1 MVTAPQDGQITNWLN
16 WSAAALVHSLEDNK
30 QEAEW
35 LLSSLLNCSK
45 SELYLQKNELS
56 EEQCELFQDWISRR
70 IKGEPAQYI
79 AGWTEFYGHRFNVNK
94 SVLIPRSETERL
106 VDVAIDTLQ
115 ELEKHQIVDIGTGSG
130 CIAISVAAEI
140 PSASVLGLD
149 ISPEALVTAEENA
162 FINKLLNV
170 QFLQTDFLL
179 FTPSEPV
186 YDGLLM
192 NPPYI
197 PTNEMDTLMK
207 EVRDYEPDLALTDH
221 EDGLTFYRH
230 LADTAQKW
238 VRPGGWLI
246 LEVGLGEH
254 PQKAITCFDTKGFAQ
269 LELIADFNTDDR
281 ILKVQVV

>member
-16 WSAAALVHSLEDNK
+16 WSAAELVHSLEDNK

-94 SVLIPRSETERL
+94 SVLIPRYETERL

-115 ELEKHQIVDIGTGSG
+115 ELEKNQIVDIGTGSG

-170 QFLQTDFLL
+170 QFLQTDFLQ

>member
-106 VDVAIDTLQ
+106 VDVAIYTLQ

-170 QFLQTDFLL
+170 QFLQTDFLQ

>member
-16 WSAAALVHSLEDNK
+16 WSAAELVHSLEDNK

-94 SVLIPRSETERL
+94 SVLIPRAETERL
-106 VDVAIDTLQ
+106 VDVAIYTLQ

-170 QFLQTDFLL
+170 QFLQTDFLQ

>member
-16 WSAAALVHSLEDNK
+16 WSAAELVHSLEDNK

-56 EEQCELFQDWISRR
+56 EKKCELFQDWISRR

-115 ELEKHQIVDIGTGSG
+115 ELEKNQIVDIGTGSG

-162 FINKLLNV
+162 SINKLLNV
-170 QFLQTDFLL
+170 QFLQTDFLQ

>member
-16 WSAAALVHSLEDNK
+16 WSAAELVHSLEDNK

-56 EEQCELFQDWISRR
+56 EKQWELFQDWISRR

-94 SVLIPRSETERL
+94 SVLIPRAETERL
-106 VDVAIDTLQ
+106 VDVAIYTLQ

-162 FINKLLNV
+162 SINKLLNV
-170 QFLQTDFLL
+170 QFLQTDFLQ

>member
-56 EEQCELFQDWISRR
+56 KEQCELFQDWISRR

-94 SVLIPRSETERL
+94 SVLIPRAETERL
-106 VDVAIDTLQ
+106 VDVAIYTLQ

-170 QFLQTDFLL
+170 QFLQTDFLQ

>member
-1 MVTAPQDGQITNWLN
+1 MVTVPQDGQITNWLN
-16 WSAAALVHSLEDNK
+16 WSAAELVHSLEDNK

-56 EEQCELFQDWISRR
+56 EKKCELFQDWISRR

-106 VDVAIDTLQ
+106 VDVAVDTLQ

-162 FINKLLNV
+162 SINKLLNV
-170 QFLQTDFLL
+170 QFLQTDFLQ

>member
-1 MVTAPQDGQITNWLN
+1 MVTVPQDGQITNWLN
-16 WSAAALVHSLEDNK
+16 WSAAELVHSLEDNK

-56 EEQCELFQDWISRR
+56 EKKCELFQDWISRR

-162 FINKLLNV
+162 SINKLLNV
-170 QFLQTDFLL
+170 QFLQTDFLQ

>member
-1 MVTAPQDGQITNWLN
+1 MVTVPQDGQITNWLN
-16 WSAAALVHSLEDNK
+16 WSAAELVHSLEDNK

-94 SVLIPRSETERL
+94 SVLIPRAETERL
-106 VDVAIDTLQ
+106 VDVAIYTLQ

-170 QFLQTDFLL
+170 QFLQTDFLQ

>member
-1 MVTAPQDGQITNWLN
+1 MVTVPQDGQITNWLN
-16 WSAAALVHSLEDNK
+16 WSAAELVHSLEDNK

-56 EEQCELFQDWISRR
+56 EKKCELFQDWISRR

-94 SVLIPRSETERL
+94 SVLIPRAETERL
-106 VDVAIDTLQ
+106 VDVAIYTLQ

-162 FINKLLNV
+162 SINKLLNV
-170 QFLQTDFLL
+170 QFLQTDFLQ

-197 PTNEMDTLMK
+197 STNEMDTLMK

>member
-1 MVTAPQDGQITNWLN
+1 MVTVPQDGQITNWLN
-16 WSAAALVHSLEDNK
+16 WSAAELVHSLEDNK

-56 EEQCELFQDWISRR
+56 EKQCELFQDWISRR
-70 IKGEPAQYI
+70 ILGEPAQYI

-162 FINKLLNV
+162 SINKLLNV
-170 QFLQTDFLL
+170 QFLQTDFLQ

>member
-16 WSAAALVHSLEDNK
+16 WSAAELVHSLEDNK

-94 SVLIPRSETERL
+94 SVLIPRAETEIL
-106 VDVAIDTLQ
+106 VDVAIYTLQ

-162 FINKLLNV
+162 SINKLFNV
-170 QFLQTDFLL
+170 QFLQTDFLQ

-207 EVRDYEPDLALTDH
+207 EVRD
-221 EDGLTFYRH
+221 
-230 LADTAQKW
+230 
-238 VRPGGWLI
+238 
-246 LEVGLGEH
+246 
-254 PQKAITCFDTKGFAQ
+254 
-269 LELIADFNTDDR
+269 
-281 ILKVQVV
+281 

>member
-94 SVLIPRSETERL
+94 SVLIPRCETERL

-162 FINKLLNV
+162 SINKLLNV
-170 QFLQTDFLL
+170 QFLQTDFLQ

>member
-1 MVTAPQDGQITNWLN
+1 MVTVPQDGQITNWLN
-16 WSAAALVHSLEDNK
+16 WSAAELVHSLEDNK

-56 EEQCELFQDWISRR
+56 EMQWELFQDWISRR

-94 SVLIPRSETERL
+94 SVLIPRAETERL
-106 VDVAIDTLQ
+106 VDVAIYTLQ

-162 FINKLLNV
+162 SINKLLNV
-170 QFLQTDFLL
+170 QFLQTDFLQ

>member
-16 WSAAALVHSLEDNK
+16 WSTAELVYSLEDNK

-170 QFLQTDFLL
+170 QFLQTDFLQ

>member
-1 MVTAPQDGQITNWLN
+1 MVTVPQDGQITNWLN
-16 WSAAALVHSLEDNK
+16 WSAAELVHSLEDNK

-56 EEQCELFQDWISRR
+56 EKKCELFQDWISRR

-94 SVLIPRSETERL
+94 SVLIPRAETERL
-106 VDVAIDTLQ
+106 VDVAIYTLQ

-162 FINKLLNV
+162 SINKLLNV
-170 QFLQTDFLL
+170 QFLQTDFLQ

-207 EVRDYEPDLALTDH
+207 EVRDYEPDLALTDY

>member
-1 MVTAPQDGQITNWLN
+1 MVTVPQDGQITNWLN
-16 WSAAALVHSLEDNK
+16 WSAAELVHSLEDNK

-56 EEQCELFQDWISRR
+56 EKQCELFQDWISRR

-94 SVLIPRSETERL
+94 SVLIPRAETERL
-106 VDVAIDTLQ
+106 VDVAIYTLQ

-162 FINKLLNV
+162 SINKLLNV
-170 QFLQTDFLL
+170 QFLQTDFLQ

-207 EVRDYEPDLALTDH
+207 EVRNYEPDLALTDH

>member
-115 ELEKHQIVDIGTGSG
+115 ELEKNQIVDIGTGSG

-170 QFLQTDFLL
+170 QFLQTDFLQ

>member
-1 MVTAPQDGQITNWLN
+1 MVTVPQDGQITNWLN
-16 WSAAALVHSLEDNK
+16 WSAAELVHSLEDNK

-94 SVLIPRSETERL
+94 SVLIPRAETERL

-162 FINKLLNV
+162 SINKLLNV
-170 QFLQTDFLL
+170 QFLQTDFLQ

>member
-56 EEQCELFQDWISRR
+56 EKQWELFQDWISRR

-94 SVLIPRSETERL
+94 SVLIPRAETERL
-106 VDVAIDTLQ
+106 VDVAIYTLQ

-162 FINKLLNV
+162 SINKLLNV
-170 QFLQTDFLL
+170 QFLQTDFLQ

-230 LADTAQKW
+230 LADMAQKW

>member
-1 MVTAPQDGQITNWLN
+1 MVTVPQDGQITNWLN
-16 WSAAALVHSLEDNK
+16 WSAAELVHSLEDNK

-56 EEQCELFQDWISRR
+56 EKQCELFQDWINRR
-70 IKGEPAQYI
+70 IMGEPAQYI

-94 SVLIPRSETERL
+94 SVLIPRAETERL
-106 VDVAIDTLQ
+106 VDVAIYTLQ

-162 FINKLLNV
+162 SINKLLNV
-170 QFLQTDFLL
+170 QFLQTDFLQ

>member
-1 MVTAPQDGQITNWLN
+1 MVTVPQDGQITNWLN
-16 WSAAALVHSLEDNK
+16 WSAAELVHSLEDNK

-56 EEQCELFQDWISRR
+56 EKQWELFQDWISRR

-94 SVLIPRSETERL
+94 SVLIPRAETERL
-106 VDVAIDTLQ
+106 VDVAIYTLQ

-162 FINKLLNV
+162 SINKLLNV
-170 QFLQTDFLL
+170 QFLQTDFLQ

>member
-1 MVTAPQDGQITNWLN
+1 MVTVPQDGQITNWLN
-16 WSAAALVHSLEDNK
+16 WSAAELVHSLEDNK

-56 EEQCELFQDWISRR
+56 EKQWELFQDWISRR

-94 SVLIPRSETERL
+94 SVLIPRAETERL
-106 VDVAIDTLQ
+106 VDVAIYTLQ

-170 QFLQTDFLL
+170 QFLQTDFLQ

>member
-1 MVTAPQDGQITNWLN
+1 MVTVPQDGQITNWLN
-16 WSAAALVHSLEDNK
+16 WSAAELVHSLEDNK

-56 EEQCELFQDWISRR
+56 EKKCELFQDWISRR

-106 VDVAIDTLQ
+106 VDVAVDTLQ

>member
-1 MVTAPQDGQITNWLN
+1 MVTVPQDGQITNWLN
-16 WSAAALVHSLEDNK
+16 WSAAELVHSLEDNK

-56 EEQCELFQDWISRR
+56 EKQWELFQDWISRR

-94 SVLIPRSETERL
+94 SVLIPRAETERL
-106 VDVAIDTLQ
+106 VDVAIYTLK

-162 FINKLLNV
+162 SINKLLNV
-170 QFLQTDFLL
+170 QFLQTDFLQ

-186 YDGLLM
+186 YEGLLM

>member
-1 MVTAPQDGQITNWLN
+1 MVTVPQDGQITNWLN

-56 EEQCELFQDWISRR
+56 EEQCELFQDWSSRR

-94 SVLIPRSETERL
+94 SVLIPRAETERL
-106 VDVAIDTLQ
+106 VDVAIYTLQ

-162 FINKLLNV
+162 SINKLLNV
-170 QFLQTDFLL
+170 QFLQTDFLQ

>member
-170 QFLQTDFLL
+170 QFLQTDFLQ

>member
-1 MVTAPQDGQITNWLN
+1 MVTVPQDGQITNWLN
-16 WSAAALVHSLEDNK
+16 WSAAELVHSLEDNK

-106 VDVAIDTLQ
+106 VDVAIYTLQ

-170 QFLQTDFLL
+170 QFLQTDFLQ

>member
-16 WSAAALVHSLEDNK
+16 WSAAELVHSLEDNK

-56 EEQCELFQDWISRR
+56 EKQCELFQDWISRR

-94 SVLIPRSETERL
+94 SVLIPRAETEIL
-106 VDVAIDTLQ
+106 VDVAIYTLQ

-170 QFLQTDFLL
+170 QFLQTDFLQ

>member
-1 MVTAPQDGQITNWLN
+1 MVTVPQDGQITNWLN
-16 WSAAALVHSLEDNK
+16 WSAAELVHSLEDNK

-162 FINKLLNV
+162 SINKLLNV
-170 QFLQTDFLL
+170 QFLQTDFLQ